1 MQGSQVRCGAWTA
14 SCLSSQQGMGACPA
28 LLDFMYG
35 SSMCAEIKATM
46 DFDEKNN
53 MLKASAS
60 S

>member
-1 MQGSQVRCGAWTA
+1 
-14 SCLSSQQGMGACPA
+14 MGACPA